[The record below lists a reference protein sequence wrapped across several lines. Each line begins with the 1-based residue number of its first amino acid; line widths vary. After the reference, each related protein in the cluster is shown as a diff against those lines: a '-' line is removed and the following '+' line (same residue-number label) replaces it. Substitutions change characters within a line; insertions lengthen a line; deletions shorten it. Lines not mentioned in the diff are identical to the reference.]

1 MDYDESLHLAWV
13 DAAMVLAYDFAEAYC
28 NLQCVNDSDNLHAL
42 NTARR
47 ALRTHLHNK
56 PASMDESTEG
66 KLRKERDSAR
76 NLAVRWLRKF
86 QTEMLPTPEMLEE
99 THALIK
105 EVRATVNGSPVE
117 HIGEKAQ
124 QS

>member
-1 MDYDESLHLAWV
+1 MDYDEELHSAWV

-28 NLQCVNDSDNLHAL
+28 NLQCVNDSDSLHAV

-47 ALRTHLHNK
+47 ALRAHLRGR
-56 PASMDESTEG
+56 PASMEEEG
-66 KLRKERDSAR
+66 LLKERDAAR

-86 QTEMLPTPEMLEE
+86 QTDMLPTPEMLEE
-99 THALIK
+99 THAFIK
-105 EVRATVNGSPVE
+105 EVRATVHGSPVE

>member
-13 DAAMVLAYDFAEAYC
+13 DAAMVLAYDFAEAHC

-47 ALRTHLHNK
+47 ALRAHLHGK
-56 PASMDESTEG
+56 PASMEMEEE
-66 KLRKERDSAR
+66 LRKERDAAR

-86 QTEMLPTPEMLEE
+86 QTDMLPTPEMLEE

-105 EVRATVNGSPVE
+105 ESRATVHGAPVE
-117 HIGEKAQ
+117 NIGEKAQ

>member
-1 MDYDESLHLAWV
+1 MDYDEELHSAWV
-13 DAAMVLAYDFAEAYC
+13 DEAMVLAYDFAEAHC
-28 NLQCVNDSDNLHAL
+28 NLQCVNDGDNLHAV

-47 ALRTHLHNK
+47 ALRAHLRGR
-56 PASMDESTEG
+56 PASMEEENG
-66 KLRKERDSAR
+66 LRKERDAAR

-86 QTEMLPTPEMLEE
+86 QTDMLPTPEMLEE
-99 THALIK
+99 THAFIK
-105 EVRATVNGSPVE
+105 ESRATVHGSPVE

>member
-1 MDYDESLHLAWV
+1 MTDYDDDLHQAWV
-13 DAAMVLAYDFAEAYC
+13 TATMDLVRDFAESYC
-28 NLQCVNDSDNLHAL
+28 DHQCIAERENLKRMNQ
-42 NTARR
+42 ARQ
-47 ALRTHLHNK
+47 ALRQHLWGK
-56 PASMDESTEG
+56 PASMDFEEV
-66 KLRKERDSAR
+66 LRKERDAAR

-86 QTEMLPTPEMLEE
+86 QTDMLPTPEMLEE

-105 EVRATVNGSPVE
+105 DVRATVHGSPSE